1 MSDVEPLIRRELQ
14 WMALGTLED
23 KDLASIIIAKS
34 RRRRLRR
41 LAAFFGFALVV
52 SAISIQG
59 YILITNIRN
68 AESISTPLLLLTH
81 MRTPQ
86 LSLRLIP
93 LRRLKIP
100 PPLVHKSEE
109 LFRIIQ

>member
-41 LAAFFGFALVV
+41 LASMCGFALVV
-52 SAISIQG
+52 SAVSIQG
-59 YILITNIRN
+59 YLLVNN
-68 AESISTPLLLLTH
+68 LSSSESTTTSTSSGCTRAASH
-81 MRTPQ
+81 T
-86 LSLRLIP
+86 
-93 LRRLKIP
+93 RRSG
-100 PPLVHKSEE
+100 VW
-109 LFRIIQ
+109 